1 MSTQWLVKSSNG
13 KIQGPFSEEEICKG
27 IENFEFNGE
36 EYISEYPLVGHW
48 KIISSYPKFYDA
60 LFKIISAT
68 KAENQRGT
76 ASVEEVK
83 LRTKS
88 KDSSFSNDRLRS
100 TQDTFSKESIGDT
113 EDSVE
118 TSSSGT
124 TDFKSKFKTVRIS
137 KRKGRSSSVIDM
149 EDSQSF
155 IFQKI
160 FKRLVLPAL
169 IITALVFGF
178 IFFFLPSQNRSLLS
192 EKIQLVSPRKGQPK
206 SSTEEILVRIKRG
219 IGYYMSDQISNYLKA
234 QSEFSQAVEGDY
246 KNKFA
251 LAYLCLTYLELWPYA
266 YQNSKDM
273 GAVSFAVQQTAHVDP
288 GGVYSALC
296 RSVQHLMQDKQEQAK
311 SLIKTSIGELAMN
324 SNPENISPFFYYLKG
339 RVHAHQLEY
348 DLALQSLEY
357 ALSINSEM
365 LSVYTLSAQIF
376 QKKKQLNQ
384 ALKFYSDILGKN
396 SQHKTAMLGKGI
408 LMYKYLG
415 RRSQGESII
424 REALS
429 LPDLA
434 PPSYLAGA
442 YFILAKIALK
452 LNDSVEFLKYGK
464 KAYALDPANKELK
477 KLIQQSGVSLENQER
492 LTNTQIKSRLLIEK
506 GDQLAREGSSFEARG
521 YYKQAFTAD
530 QGKNAIAAVKMA
542 ESLWKSG
549 FSSEAVEWLQRA
561 TIADPQFIR
570 PYILMSEYYS
580 QLYEMDKAARAL
592 KTAHKR
598 SPNNLEV
605 FKGYA
610 LLLLKRED
618 FEGALTYAQKALGVY
633 ESDVQAHVILSQAYF
648 FLGDFNQSLQA
659 ASRAKEID
667 SNNKTAQIQYGRV
680 LGQVYGMDNAF
691 DYFEDLISKTQD
703 GSQIHFD
710 YVLSLAQLLHENNK
724 PNNALNVLKTIEKIE
739 EKPVQYHILL
749 GKIYSQKAM
758 EEEDIELRSLAQEE
772 FLQAA
777 LINPSDPQVMYEL
790 SQLLMISGDYNKA
803 QSYLEKI
810 LSSYP
815 HYPKI
820 HYFIALILQRK
831 GGKSNLEQALERI
844 KRENAINP
852 NLPEAYKLAG
862 DIYESLGRYTLCAQ
876 AFQKVIELFSEDS
889 ESYVRSAVCYRMSGE
904 LDLALRI
911 LKGVSEN
918 SKNQKI
924 SNPKIYRELG
934 AIYEM
939 KKNYDRAQAS
949 YNIYFDILPNAKDKQ
964 QIQARIAKFGE

>member
-1 MSTQWLVKSSNG
+1 MSKQWLVKNLNG

-48 KIISSYPKFYDA
+48 KIISAYPKFYDA

-68 KAENQRGT
+68 KAQGET

-83 LRTKS
+83 LRTRS
-88 KDSSFSNDRLRS
+88 RNSSFSSGKRFK
-100 TQDTFSKESIGDT
+100 QETFSKESAGDT
-113 EDSVE
+113 EESAG
-118 TSSSGT
+118 TRSSSAVKG
-124 TDFKSKFKTVRIS
+124 KFKTVRIS
-137 KRKGRSSSVIDM
+137 KRKNKKSSIIDM
-149 EDSQSF
+149 GDSQSI

-160 FKRLVLPAL
+160 VKKLVLPAIM
-169 IITALVFGF
+169 IIALVFGF
-178 IFFFLPSQNRSLLS
+178 IFFYLPSQRESLSS
-192 EKIQLVSPRKGQPK
+192 EKVRLVSPRKGQPK
-206 SSTEEILVRIKRG
+206 STAEEILVRIKRG
-219 IGYYMSDQISNYLKA
+219 ISYYMSDQASNYLKA
-234 QSEFSQAVEGDY
+234 QADFVQAVEGDY

-266 YQNSKDM
+266 YQDSTDT
-273 GAVSFAVQQTAHVDP
+273 GTVSLVVQQIASVDP

-311 SLIKTSIGELAMN
+311 SLIKTSIDELAMN

-339 RVHAHQLEY
+339 RVHTSQLEY
-348 DLALQSLEY
+348 DLALQSLDY
-357 ALSINSEM
+357 ARSLNAEM
-365 LSVYTLSAQIF
+365 LNVYILSAQVF
-376 QKKKQLNQ
+376 QKTKQLNQ
-384 ALKFYSDILGKN
+384 ALKFYSDVLKKN
-396 SQHKTAMLGKGI
+396 SQHKTALLGKGI
-408 LMYKYLG
+408 LMYNYLS
-415 RRSQGESII
+415 RRTQGEKMI
-424 REALS
+424 RSALS

-452 LNDSVEFLKYGK
+452 INDSSDFLKYGK
-464 KAYALDPANKELK
+464 KAYALDPSNKELK
-477 KLIQQSGVSLENQER
+477 RLIQQSGVSLKKQKH

-506 GDQLAREGSSFEARG
+506 GDQLAQEGSSFEARG

-549 FSSEAVEWLQRA
+549 FSSEAVEWLQKA
-561 TIADPQFIR
+561 VIADPQFIR

-580 QLYEMDKAARAL
+580 QLYEMDKATRAL
-592 KTAHKR
+592 KTAHRK

-605 FKGYA
+605 LKGFA

-633 ESDVQAHVILSQAYF
+633 ESDVQAHITLSQAYF
-648 FLGDFNQSLQA
+648 FLGDYNKSMQTAVQ
-659 ASRAKEID
+659 AKEID
-667 SNNKTAQIQYGRV
+667 SNNKTAQIQYAKV
-680 LGQVYGMDNAF
+680 LGQVSGVDNAF
-691 DYFEDLISKTQD
+691 DYFEDLISKTQE

-710 YVLSLAQLLHENNK
+710 YVLSLAQLLHENNR
-724 PNNALNVLKTIEKIE
+724 PNNALNVLKTIEKVE

-749 GKIYSQKAM
+749 GKIYSQKAL
-758 EEEDIELRSLAQEE
+758 EEEDIELRGLAQEE

-790 SQLLMISGDYNKA
+790 SQLLMISGDYDKA

-815 HYPKI
+815 RYPKI
-820 HYFIALILQRK
+820 QYFIALLLKRK

-844 KRENAINP
+844 KRENSINP
-852 NLPEAYKLAG
+852 HLPEAYKLAG
-862 DIYESLGRYTLCAQ
+862 DIYESLRRYTLCAQ
-876 AFQKVIELFSEDS
+876 AFQKVIELFPEDS
-889 ESYVRSAVCYRMSGE
+889 EAYVRSAVCYRMSGE

-911 LKGVSEN
+911 LKGISEN

-924 SNPKIYRELG
+924 SNPKVYRELG

-939 KKNYDRAQAS
+939 KKNYERAQAS
-949 YNIYFDILPNAKDKQ
+949 YNIYFDILPNARDKK
-964 QIQARIAKFGE
+964 QIQARIAQFGE